1 MPIVNGMTRAAHALH
16 YYERRQEVLA
26 NNLANADTSGFKAER
41 VFAQVIG
48 DALPA
53 ANTATDLTAGALTVT
68 EQPLDLALGGDGFFV
83 VETPE
88 GERLTRGGSFRLDA
102 EGRIVDPNGNP
113 LLGEAGPIVASGGS
127 IEFGRAGEVK
137 VDGKEVGKLRV
148 DTVPQGADLTHAG
161 ANLFLPDPAG
171 GPLADEQRIV
181 KQGAL
186 EASNVNTVGSL
197 VDMIEI
203 QRAYSAVQRA
213 VTTLDDIR
221 STIANEIGKP
231 V

>member
-1 MPIVNGMTRAAHALH
+1 MPIINGMTRAAHALH
-16 YYERRQEVLA
+16 YYERRQEILA
-26 NNLANADTSGFKAER
+26 HNLSNADTSGFKAER

-53 ANTATDLTAGALTVT
+53 ANTATDLTAGTLKVT
-68 EQPLDLALGGDGFFV
+68 GEPLDLALGGDGFFV
-83 VETPE
+83 VQTPE
-88 GERLTRGGSFRLDA
+88 GERLTRGGSFQLDA
-102 EGRIVDPNGNP
+102 EGQVVDANGNA
-113 LLGEAGPIVASGGS
+113 LLGEAGPIVVSGG
-127 IEFGRAGEVK
+127 AVEVNGSGTVH
-137 VDGKEVGKLRV
+137 VDGKEVGRLRI
-148 DTVPQGADLTHAG
+148 DNVPAGTRLTHDG

-171 GPLADEQRIV
+171 QPLPEEQRLV

-203 QRAYSAVQRA
+203 QRAYTAVQRA

>member
-53 ANTATDLTAGALTVT
+53 ANTATDLTAGALQVT
-68 EQPLDLALGGDGFFV
+68 GEPLDLALGGDGFFV

-88 GERLTRGGSFRLDA
+88 GERLTRSGSFRLDA
-102 EGRIVDPNGNP
+102 EGRVVDANGNA
-113 LLGEAGPIVASGGS
+113 LLGEAGPIVVSGASVDIGA
-127 IEFGRAGEVK
+127 AGEVR
-137 VDGKEVGKLRV
+137 VDGKEVARLRV
-148 DTVPQGADLTHAG
+148 ESVPPGADLQHAG
-161 ANLFLPDPAG
+161 ANLFLPDAG
-171 GPLADEQRIV
+171 RQPLADEERVV

-186 EASNVNTVGSL
+186 ETSNVNTVGSL

>member
-16 YYERRQEVLA
+16 YYERRQEILA
-26 NNLANADTSGFKAER
+26 NNLANADTTGFKAER

-53 ANTATDLTAGALTVT
+53 ANTATDLTAGALKVT
-68 EQPLDLALGGDGFFV
+68 DEPLDLALGGDGFFV
-83 VETPE
+83 VETPD
-88 GERLTRGGSFRLDA
+88 GERLTRRGSFRLDA
-102 EGRIVDPNGNP
+102 EGRVVDPNGNP
-113 LLGEAGPIVASGGS
+113 LLGEGGPIVVSGASIDVGTDGQ
-127 IEFGRAGEVK
+127 VK
-137 VDGKEVGKLRV
+137 VDGKEVARLRIESI
-148 DTVPQGADLTHAG
+148 PEGANLQHAG
-161 ANLFLPDPAG
+161 GSLFLPDPAG
-171 GPLADEQRIV
+171 GPLPDGERLV

-203 QRAYSAVQRA
+203 QRAYTAVQRA

-221 STIANEIGKP
+221 STITNEIGKP